1 METRYFV
8 DYKLH
13 NAENDGWAYKTTKN
27 TTDIAEAKKD
37 YHSQLSQYI
46 GSTAYDFVQV
56 GCVLGCLESPTVIS
70 CIVKFVVYKISH
82 FHNLILLFLLN
93 TFNQQSKLCADCR
106 CVYCVCYICS

>member
-1 METRYFV
+1 MRYFV

-56 GCVLGCLESPTVIS
+56 TLSDMYGNKVLSEYWQKPVEPHL
-70 CIVKFVVYKISH
+70 
-82 FHNLILLFLLN
+82 NLNRPQIQQMKLLH
-93 TFNQQSKLCADCR
+93 KKG
-106 CVYCVCYICS
+106 

>member
-13 NAENDGWAYKTTKN
+13 NAKNDAWAYKTTKN

-46 GSTAYDFVQV
+46 GSTVFDFVQV
-56 GCVLGCLESPTVIS
+56 TLSDMYGNVIDKEYWQKPVEPTPEPEPTDTTDE
-70 CIVKFVVYKISH
+70 VV
-82 FHNLILLFLLN
+82 
-93 TFNQQSKLCADCR
+93 A
-106 CVYCVCYICS
+106 